1 MSSLTLTLLR
11 FAFLVGLWFFVA
23 LAISVMRRDLLEQR
37 ALSRTIA
44 PAYRMPTVSRKERRA
59 AARAER
65 ELPRKVVI
73 VRGNGS
79 GRGWEL
85 GQAVITLGRA
95 EDCSIVLD
103 DEYCSNRHARLVP
116 RADGRWL
123 IEDTG
128 STNGTYLNERKI
140 TGPTV
145 AGLGERIRVGRTE
158 IELRR

>member
-1 MSSLTLTLLR
+1 MNSLTLTLLR
-11 FAFLVGLWFFVA
+11 FAFLVGLWFFIA
-23 LAISVMRRDLLEQR
+23 LAISVMRRDLVEQR
-37 ALSRTIA
+37 VLNRTIA
-44 PAYRMPTVSRKERRA
+44 PAYKMPTMSRKERRL

-65 ELPRKVVI
+65 DLPRKIAV
-73 VRGNGS
+73 VRGPS
-79 GRGWEL
+79 AGRAFEL

-95 EDCSIVLD
+95 ADCTIVLE

-145 AGLGERIRVGRTE
+145 AGLGERIRMGRTE

>member
-11 FAFLVGLWFFVA
+11 FAFLVGLWLFIA
-23 LAISVMRRDLLEQR
+23 LAISVMRRDLVQER
-37 ALSRTIA
+37 AYSRTIA
-44 PAYRMPTVSRKERRA
+44 PAYKMPTTSRKERRL

-65 ELPRKVVI
+65 ELPRKVVVI
-73 VRGNGS
+73 KGSKS
-79 GRGWEL
+79 GRAIEL
-85 GQAVITLGRA
+85 GQAIITLGRA
-95 EDCSIVLD
+95 ADCTIVLE

-128 STNGTYLNERKI
+128 STNGTYLNERKL

-145 AGLGERIRVGRTE
+145 AGLGERIRMGRTE